1 MQNHRHLWKTVYEY
15 VLVTL
20 LLLPSSLLRHS
31 FSHLSSPF
39 FLLSTAFCLLPT
51 ACRLLPYQTPAN
63 DWVKLIVVGA
73 AENGYSAV
81 QHDVMPTFVCGTGGG
96 GAAGDDDDDDD
107 MLLGGGG
114 GTGAEDDDGRKGGKG
129 GNGGESGDGGED
141 NNGGA
146 RSRIVSQCVIN
157 QSKLFGK
164 RKTWTDM
171 LVTKPGQINLATAI
185 KLWLWRQ
192 GPAQVHKRNYDGYR
206 PYSARICKAI
216 ENAYRQGAHTL
227 QVWTPHPMIKEGM
240 WRACDLMELYQYQGT
255 PRRLYALSSP
265 YAPTR

>member
-1 MQNHRHLWKTVYEY
+1 MEDCNGY
-15 VLVTL
+15 VFGNFFFCPPPFCVV
-20 LLLPSSLLRHS
+20 PSPVSLLTYL
-31 FSHLSSPF
+31 FSP
-39 FLLSTAFCLLPT
+39 FCLLP
-51 ACRLLPYQTPAN
+51 YKTPAK

-114 GTGAEDDDGRKGGKG
+114 RTDAEDDSGRKDGKCG
-129 GNGGESGDGGED
+129 SGGEGGDGGEG

-171 LVTKPGQINLATAI
+171 LVTKPGQLNLATAI
-185 KLWLWRQ
+185 KLWLWQQ
-192 GPAQVHKRNYDGYR
+192 GSAHFHKRNYDGYR
-206 PYSARICKAI
+206 PYSARMCKAI

-227 QVWTPHPMIKEGM
+227 QLWTPHPMIKEGM

-255 PRRLYALSSP
+255 RRRLYALSSP
-265 YAPTR
+265 YAHTC